1 MAGTPALVS
10 QRDKRTDLAGLQLQ
24 RVTDEAAGCD
34 PEATF
39 KHKSDLEMS
48 DILLNY
54 PHVGYGIELQQR
66 NVISRGGVK
75 YKSGSRR
82 DLRIIL

>member
-24 RVTDEAAGCD
+24 RVADEAAGCD

-54 PHVGYGIELQQR
+54 PHVGYGI
-66 NVISRGGVK
+66 GWG
-75 YKSGSRR
+75 
-82 DLRIIL
+82 